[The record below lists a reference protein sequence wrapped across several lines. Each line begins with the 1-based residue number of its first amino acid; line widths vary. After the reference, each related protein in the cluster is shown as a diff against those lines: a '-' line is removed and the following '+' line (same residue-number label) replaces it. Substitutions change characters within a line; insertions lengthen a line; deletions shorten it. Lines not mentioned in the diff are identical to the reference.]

1 MTEVRKANTIEAIV
15 IGASA
20 GGVEAVSSILWT
32 LPAGF
37 AIPVVVVLHVPPDR
51 PSLLAAVF
59 GAHCPI
65 AVHEA
70 HEKEP
75 LRPGTVYVAPPA
87 YHLMIDRTRAFALSI
102 EPPVNFSR
110 PSIDVLFESAA
121 VAYGAALAGVLL
133 TGANDDG
140 ARGLARIGGAGG
152 LTVVQDPATASS
164 PTMPAAALRIAPPTY
179 VLPLDRLGAFLAGLD
194 AAAAAATELS

>member
-1 MTEVRKANTIEAIV
+1 MANTIEAIV
-15 IGASA
+15 MGASA

-37 AIPVVVVLHVPPDR
+37 AIPVVVVLHIPPDH
-51 PSLLAAVF
+51 PSLLASVF

-70 HEKEP
+70 RDQEP
-75 LRPGTVYVAPPA
+75 LRPGTVYVAPPGR
-87 YHLMIDRTRAFALSI
+87 HLLIDRTRAFALSL
-102 EPPVNFSR
+102 EPPVHFSR
-110 PSIDVLFESAA
+110 PSIDVLFASAA
-121 VAYGAALAGVLL
+121 AAYGPALAGVLL

-140 ARGLARIGGAGG
+140 ARGLARIGEAGG
-152 LTVVQDPATASS
+152 TTIVQDPATASS
-164 PTMPAAALRIAPPTY
+164 PTMPAAGVRIASPMY

-194 AAAAAATELS
+194 VPAAATELS